1 MANFKFL
8 QEEIKSPVKR
18 ELQFTKLKIRH
29 PVVAAKISEAWIIE
43 DVNGDVVELGK
54 EVEIIIIAVR
64 GQYFRYDTQLQ
75 RTTHL
80 SEIKPSYAINSAK
93 CLKTN
98 KTIEQLKNEFKEK
111 FKIEFK
117 FVLIIYG
124 VVKINNQWKDVIW
137 YVKASSLQALVEIQK
152 ELGVKTLSGYYLN
165 LGLKVNKSGG
175 VIYATPVLK
184 QAKNLSEL
192 SDSIM
197 KTLPNLDELYENF
210 VKEVSYYNST
220 ETSSFNEETT
230 SPNDI
235 PVEF

>member
-1 MANFKFL
+1 MNYKFL
-8 QEEIKSPVKR
+8 EQENKAPVKK
-18 ELQFTKLKIRH
+18 ELQFPKLKIRH
-29 PVVAAKISEAWIIE
+29 PVPSVKITENWVVE
-43 DVNGDVVELGK
+43 NGDVVELGK
-54 EVEIIIIAVR
+54 EVEIITIAVR
-64 GQYFRYDTQLQ
+64 GQYFRFDTQLQ

-80 SEIKPSYAINSAK
+80 SEIKQSHSINSAR

-98 KTIEQLKNEFKEK
+98 KTVQQLKEEFGEK
-111 FKIEFK
+111 FKKEFK
-117 FVLIIYG
+117 FVLVIYG

-152 ELGVKTLSGYYLN
+152 ELGVKTLSGYYLH

-192 SDSIM
+192 PENVLKS
-197 KTLPNLDELYENF
+197 LPDLDKLYENF
-210 VKEVSYYNST
+210 VKEVSYYNSP
-220 ETSSFNEETT
+220 EPSFKEEA
-230 SPNDI
+230 SADDI

>member
-8 QEEIKSPVKR
+8 QEEIKSPVKK
-18 ELQFTKLKIRH
+18 ELQFPKLKIRH
-29 PVVAAKISEAWIIE
+29 PVPSAKIQESWIIE
-43 DVNGDVVELGK
+43 NGDVVELGK
-54 EVEIIIIAVR
+54 EVEIITIAVR

-98 KTIEQLKNEFKEK
+98 KTVEQLKNEFKEK

-117 FVLIIYG
+117 FVLIVYG
-124 VVKINNQWKDVIW
+124 IVKVENAWKDVIW
-137 YVKASSLQALVEIQK
+137 YVKASALQSLIEIQK
-152 ELGVKTLSGYYLN
+152 ELGLKNIVGYYLQ

-175 VIYATPVLK
+175 VVYATPLLK
-184 QAKNLSEL
+184 KHKNLSEL
-192 SDSIM
+192 PDNVLKS
-197 KTLPNLDELYENF
+197 LPDLDKLYKAF
-210 VKEVSYYNST
+210 MKEVSFYNSP
-220 ETSSFNEETT
+220 EPSFKEEATAD
-230 SPNDI
+230 DI

>member
-1 MANFKFL
+1 MVNFKFL
-8 QEEIKSPVKR
+8 QEENKVPVKK
-18 ELQFTKLKIRH
+18 ELSYPKLKIRH